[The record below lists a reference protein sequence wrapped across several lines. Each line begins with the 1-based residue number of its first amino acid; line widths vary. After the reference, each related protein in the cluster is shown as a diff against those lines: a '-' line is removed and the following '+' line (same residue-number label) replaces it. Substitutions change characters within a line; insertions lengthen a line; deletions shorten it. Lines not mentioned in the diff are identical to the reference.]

1 MTKYRVFTNDV
12 GLNQYSAYCEVK
24 ASSDAEAL
32 LKGAKVCLHMPP
44 GTKILV
50 LSNNRRDL
58 WPHGITGRVDGRSVK
73 KHIITI
79 ERKY

>member
-12 GLNQYSAYCEVK
+12 GPNQYSAYCEVK

-32 LKGAKVCLHMPP
+32 LKGAKACNHMLS

-50 LSNNRRDL
+50 LSNKRRDM
-58 WPHGITGRVDGRSVK
+58 WPHGKTGRVDGWLVK
-73 KHIITI
+73 NHLII
-79 ERKY
+79 R